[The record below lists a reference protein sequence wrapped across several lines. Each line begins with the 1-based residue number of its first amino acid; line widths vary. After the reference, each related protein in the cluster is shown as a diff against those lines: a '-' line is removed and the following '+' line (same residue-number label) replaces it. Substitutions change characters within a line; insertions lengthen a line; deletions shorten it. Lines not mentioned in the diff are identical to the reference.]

1 MKPASPLLPHEGW
14 GLHSGGGSLFLVRN
28 NMASQGQWFVFLFKW
43 GGVGRGGRGPRV
55 VPGDSGLQSE
65 AGESLPEGDRKRMEQ
80 QLVHSS
86 LLRSLGFKVC
96 REEVMKFQEARGN
109 LRVVSLT

>member
-1 MKPASPLLPHEGW
+1 M
-14 GLHSGGGSLFLVRN
+14 
-28 NMASQGQWFVFLFKW
+28 
-43 GGVGRGGRGPRV
+43 GRGGRGPRV

-80 QLVHSS
+80 LLVHSS
-86 LLRSLGFKVC
+86 LLRSLGFKVS